1 MLIQKRVI
9 DYMKRKRNKKWI
21 VFALAGLIILIWLNN
36 TNIFYPKKDKDYKFL
51 AHRGLAQTFDVSL
64 ADWDTNTAEIIY
76 EPEHPYLEN
85 TIPSMQAA
93 FDLGADVVELDV
105 KLTKDNKLAVFHDF
119 TLEYRTDGTGN
130 VSDYTMAEL
139 KMLDVGYGYTAD
151 KGETY
156 PFRGLGKGLMP
167 ELNEVFETFPDK
179 ELLIHVKDGNMQTY
193 EVLWNDYLSPM
204 SDERLNQ
211 LTVYGD
217 DAGIEYLREKSSS
230 LHLLSMAMMK
240 SALLKY
246 ELIGFTGYIP
256 KELHNMELHLPLKY
270 AKFLWGWPH
279 KFVKRMESV
288 NTRVVVVAGNGKRSE
303 GFDTVESLNEIPKGY
318 SGYIWTNRIDR
329 VRKWIFCTLN
339 L

>member
-64 ADWDTNTAEIIY
+64 VDWNTNTAEIIY

-85 TIPSMQAA
+85 TISSMQAA

-119 TLEYRTDGTGN
+119 TLEYRTDGTGELG
-130 VSDYTMAEL
+130 DYTMAEL
-139 KMLDVGYGYTAD
+139 KMLDIGYGYTAD
-151 KGETY
+151 DGQTF
-156 PFRGLGKGLMP
+156 PFRGKGVGLMP
-167 ELNEVFETFPDK
+167 ELFEVFSAFPDK
-179 ELLIHVKDGNMQTY
+179 ELLIHVKDGNMKTY
-193 EVLWNDYLSPM
+193 EVLWNNYLSTM
-204 SDERLNQ
+204 TKERLAQ
-211 LTVYGD
+211 ITVYGD
-217 DAGIEYLREKSSS
+217 NAGIEFLREKSPI
-230 LHLLSMAMMK
+230 LRLLSMGMMK

-270 AKFLWGWPH
+270 ARFLWGWPNR
-279 KFVKRMESV
+279 FIKRMESV
-288 NTRVVVVAGNGKRSE
+288 NTRVVIVAGDGKWSE
-303 GFDTVESLNEIPKGY
+303 GFDTLESLEDIPKGY
-318 SGYIWTNRIDR
+318 SGYVWTNRIDR
-329 VRKWIFCTLN
+329 VGRK
-339 L
+339 